1 MCTLLSPLAW
11 AVWEGRTSTLVPP
24 SWEET
29 NKAHGDAKYSYAFSR
44 IENHYFYNKGFFPRD
59 GWLLEKE
66 NIDKIRHIPC
76 CIVQGRFDVVCPA
89 RSAYDLHK
97 AFPESELKI
106 TLSCHSQ
113 FEPNNR
119 SQLVKNTNR
128 FKYAKH
134 MHNFH

>member
-1 MCTLLSPLAW
+1 MCIKAW

-24 SWEET
+24 SWETT
-29 NKAHGDAKYSYAFSR
+29 NKAHGSKKYSLAFSR
-44 IENHYFYNKGFFPRD
+44 IENHYFSNKGFFPRD

-66 NIDKIRHIPC
+66 QIDKIRHIPC

-106 TLSCHSQ
+106 TLAGHSQ
-113 FEPNNR
+113 FEPNTR
-119 SQLVKNTNR
+119 SQLVKNTDR
-128 FKYAKH
+128 FKYDR
-134 MHNFH
+134 